1 LTGNTIALPS
11 KHAKAMNTGV
21 GDTISMRMGDGQ
33 TVQAK
38 VVAILRQEGFIETAL
53 MPAALVAAHTDAG
66 VPSQIM
72 VRGSAAGLHVPG
84 AQVVDRSVLTEAYAQ
99 QQQTSAWINYL
110 LAGLI
115 VLYTSIT
122 VVNTLVVSTA
132 DRRREFG
139 LLRLS
144 GARRGQVMRMA
155 GVEGALIAVTGVV
168 LGTAISAGT
177 LVPFSLAANSS
188 VLPYGPLWIFLVVAG
203 AAALLTMTA
212 TLVPAWFATRQRP
225 VDTVMAP

>member
-1 LTGNTIALPS
+1 MLT
-11 KHAKAMNTGV
+11 
-21 GDTISMRMGDGQ
+21 
-33 TVQAK
+33 
-38 VVAILRQEGFIETAL
+38 
-53 MPAALVAAHTDAG
+53 AAYGED
-66 VPSQIM
+66 
-72 VRGSAAGLHVPG
+72 
-84 AQVVDRSVLTEAYAQ
+84 
-99 QQQTSAWINYL
+99 QQTSAWINYL

-115 VLYTSIT
+115 VVYTSIT

-144 GARRGQVMRMA
+144 GAKRGQVMRMA
-155 GVEGALIAVTGVV
+155 GVEGALVAATGVL
-168 LGTAISAGT
+168 LGTAVSAGT

-203 AAALLTMTA
+203 AAAVLTMTA

-225 VDTVMAP
+225 VDTVTAP